1 MNDRLSGNRALV
13 TGAAQGLG
21 EAIARR
27 FAAEGAAVM
36 VTDVRE
42 EQGEAVA
49 KSIAAAG
56 GRAVY
61 QQLDV
66 TSETGWAEAVARAED
81 AQGGIDVLVLNAR
94 VWIRGTLLD
103 VSLED
108 WDRLMAV
115 NLRSSVIGL
124 KAVLPGMIAAG
135 HGSVVAIGSSIG
147 GEVGTADGAAYQ
159 ASKAGLTAL
168 MRSVAAAHGADGVRA
183 NAVHS
188 GPMRTETLVQAGF
201 AEAMERIASKFPLPR
216 PADPDEVAA
225 VVAFLAS
232 DEASYVTASKVV
244 PDGGSSSILLA

>member
-1 MNDRLSGNRALV
+1 
-13 TGAAQGLG
+13 
-21 EAIARR
+21 
-27 FAAEGAAVM
+27 
-36 VTDVRE
+36 
-42 EQGEAVA
+42 
-49 KSIAAAG
+49 
-56 GRAVY
+56 
-61 QQLDV
+61 
-66 TSETGWAEAVARAED
+66 
-81 AQGGIDVLVLNAR
+81 LVLNAR

-124 KAVLPGMIAAG
+124 KAVLPGMITAG
-135 HGSVVAIGSSIG
+135 RGSVVAIGSSIG

-201 AEAMERIASKFPLPR
+201 AERMEEIASKFPLPR
-216 PADPDEVAA
+216 AADPDEVAA
-225 VVAFLAS
+225 VAAFLAS
-232 DEASYVTASKVV
+232 DEASYVTASQVV